1 MKHTARVRVRIEK
14 GIVTRVTRALKGK
27 GQLNV
32 MKGQE
37 VVPEE
42 IIGSATVSAGFRTLN
57 LSHEL
62 QAAPETCEKYLTKNL
77 GQRIYKGEL
86 LAYKKGLL
94 MGEKV
99 VISPTDGILDF
110 LNNKTG
116 ELRIIFM
123 PRQVRLPAGVYG
135 IVEDVD
141 YDRGEV
147 SIRTEVN
154 IVYGV
159 LGSGRGRDGILH
171 ILDGKDDLVGKGE
184 IEAKYD
190 GQILVGGGLFFKEA
204 ISAAISA
211 GVSGIVSGGINAEDY
226 KGMANG
232 RLIFPRKLDNDI
244 GISIVACEGFG
255 SVPLGSDIFDM
266 LSQHEGRFVFIDG
279 NKALINLPAS
289 TQSSLVKVKNTS
301 LPEVQKS
308 SRVGTEHIKTETELQ
323 AGMRVR
329 VIGSSYFGEQ
339 GKIRAIDGS
348 LTLLASGIKDYL
360 VTVETARRKIQV
372 PVANVEVIV

>member
-1 MKHTARVRVRIEK
+1 MKHTAGARKRIEK
-14 GIVTRVTRALKGK
+14 GIVTRVMRALKGK

-32 MKGQE
+32 RKGQE

-42 IIGSATVSAGFRTLN
+42 IIGSATVSAGFRILN
-57 LSHEL
+57 LSREL

-94 MGEKV
+94 FGKKV

-116 ELRIIFM
+116 ELRITFM
-123 PRQVRLPAGVYG
+123 PKQARLPAGVYG

-141 YDRGEV
+141 YERGEV

-154 IVYGV
+154 IIYGV
-159 LGSGRGRDGILH
+159 LGSGRPRDGILH
-171 ILDGKDDLVGKGE
+171 ILGKKDDLVGKGR

-190 GQILVGGGLFFKEA
+190 GAILAGGSLFFKEA
-204 ISAAISA
+204 ISTAISA
-211 GVSGIVSGGINAEDY
+211 GVSGIISGGINAEDY
-226 KGMANG
+226 KAMANG
-232 RLIFPRKLDNDI
+232 RLIFPRKLDNDV
-244 GISIVACEGFG
+244 GISIVVCEGFG
-255 SVPLGSDIFDM
+255 LAPLGGDIFDM
-266 LSQHEGRFVFIDG
+266 LSQYEGRFIFIDG

-289 TQSSLVKVKNTS
+289 TQSSLVKVKNTQ
-301 LPEVQKS
+301 LPAIQKS
-308 SRVGTEHIKTETELQ
+308 GSTNIEHIKVEAELQ
-323 AGMRVR
+323 LGMKVR
-329 VIGSSYFGEQ
+329 IIGNSYFGEQ
-339 GKIRAIDGS
+339 GEIKAIDDS